1 MAREISF
8 IKNAA
13 ATVTTEQFSRKKNQK
28 MFTNKKNQ
36 KKKSKK
42 KSKKIT
48 KKITKTKNPNYFGV
62 TKRSPEQWLL
72 HSDYRTVSPYN
83 LNSRELF
90 FSQHHTLGVLILF

>member
-36 KKKSKK
+36 KKNQKKNPK
-42 KSKKIT
+42 KSPKKSP
-48 KKITKTKNPNYFGV
+48 KQKI
-62 TKRSPEQWLL
+62 QII
-72 HSDYRTVSPYN
+72 
-83 LNSRELF
+83 
-90 FSQHHTLGVLILF
+90 LG